1 MEKNKKQRAA
11 AGLKERQMER
21 KEQMKE
27 RNL

>member
-11 AGLKERQMER
+11 EGLKERQMER